1 MLTKKAKSSLQFS
14 VQEEKKNR
22 ETGPTLIA
30 KFVITLPAWRYRAC
44 SAQRETMS
52 MIDHYVVYGSQEWR
66 RERERE
72 RTSKK
77 PKDGNAPQAQ
87 TSQSE
92 KTHTKQKKKNIFWY
106 CCFDLLCVMR
116 RSGSRFGWRYERAE
130 WHRISST
137 NRRYCHF
144 SRSPIEFEYEM
155 TNKRYEWNDVRD
167 THVSVDVIP
176 LQSESIFE

>member
-77 PKDGNAPQAQ
+77 PNDGNAPQAQ

-92 KTHTKQKKKNIFWY
+92 KTHTKQKKKKIFCIVALIYFAW
-106 CCFDLLCVMR
+106 CGEVEVG
-116 RSGSRFGWRYERAE
+116 SGEDMSEQSDIVSAPLTEGTAIFPGHQSNLNMKWQ
-130 WHRISST
+130 T
-137 NRRYCHF
+137 KDMN
-144 SRSPIEFEYEM
+144 EM
-155 TNKRYEWNDVRD
+155 M
-167 THVSVDVIP
+167 
-176 LQSESIFE
+176 